1 MGRVVFLPY
10 ESYEITRRKSL
21 AIELPYSLRNLLP
34 ADIRKFRSLDWAAII
49 LEEIDEYNMSRKRAA
64 HHLNPR
70 TWRLPAAQEG
80 ACIAQQIYAI
90 RSGLV

>member
-1 MGRVVFLPY
+1 MGRIVFLPY
-10 ESYEITRRKSL
+10 EPYALEIWRSC

-34 ADIRKFRSLDWAAII
+34 ADIRKFRSIDWAAII
-49 LEEIDEYNMSRKRAA
+49 LEEIDEYKMTRKRAA
-64 HHLNPR
+64 KHMNPK
-70 TWRLPAAQEG
+70 TWRLPQAQEG